1 MTAIVVV
8 DSVILECACVSHRL
22 LHRLLNR
29 VWSLVFLLSRALHER
44 HAPLKSTCR
53 RGGAACVQI
62 SDFTFRVGVDAVVS
76 VQLLMSL
83 LFVDGLAKYCVSVYD
98 IDWLFL
104 VCALSRRHPL

>member
-1 MTAIVVV
+1 M
-8 DSVILECACVSHRL
+8 
-22 LHRLLNR
+22 
-29 VWSLVFLLSRALHER
+29 
-44 HAPLKSTCR
+44 
-53 RGGAACVQI
+53 QI

-104 VCALSRRHPL
+104 VCALSRRHLYNYSYVTKATAHARTL